1 MENPLILYV
10 EDDET
15 LRFITTDN
23 LEREKFRVLTANDG
37 VEAWDLFRQQIP
49 DICVLDV
56 NLPKMDGFTL
66 ARQIRDMNQD
76 VPIIF
81 VTAKS
86 LKEDKLEGLLLGGD
100 DYLIKPFSI
109 EELILKIR
117 IFLKRSK
124 TNNDPSVQALIK
136 FGNYTLYPAK
146 LILASEDGEVKLTYR
161 EAELLSFF
169 LKNQEV
175 LLGREQI
182 LESVWG
188 GNDYFAGRSLDV
200 YISRLRKYLSG
211 DPNIKIENRHGIG
224 FQFIIS
230 ANFRKNV

>member
-1 MENPLILYV
+1 MEKPLILYV

-15 LRFITTDN
+15 LKFITTDN
-23 LEREKFRVLTANDG
+23 LEREMFTVITAIDG
-37 VEAWDLFRQQIP
+37 IEAWELFQKKTP

-56 NLPKMDGFTL
+56 NLPRMDGFTL
-66 ARQIRDMNQD
+66 ARKIREANQD

-86 LKEDKLEGLLLGGD
+86 LKEDKLEGLILGGD
-100 DYLIKPFSI
+100 DYLVKPFSI

-117 IFLKRSK
+117 IFLRRSK
-124 TNNDPSVQALIK
+124 TSQDASPQTVIK
-136 FGNYTLYPAK
+136 LGCYSFFPTK
-146 LILASEDGEVKLTYR
+146 LLLTGGKGEVKLTFR
-161 EAELLSFF
+161 EGELLSYFV
-169 LKNQEV
+169 KNQDV

-200 YISRLRKYLSG
+200 YISRLRKYLSH

-224 FQFIIS
+224 FQFVL
-230 ANFRKNV
+230 NP

>member
-1 MENPLILYV
+1 MEKPLILYV

-15 LRFITTDN
+15 LKFIITDN
-23 LEREKFRVLTANDG
+23 LEREQFKVVSATDG
-37 VEAWDLFRQQIP
+37 IEAWELFRQQTP

-56 NLPKMDGFTL
+56 NLPKIDGFTL
-66 ARQIRDMNQD
+66 ARKIREANQD

-100 DYLIKPFSI
+100 DYLVKPFSI

-117 IFLKRSK
+117 IFLRRSR
-124 TNNDPSVQALIK
+124 TSPDPSQQNQIR
-136 FGNYTLYPAK
+136 FGNFTLHPTK
-146 LILASEDGEVKLTYR
+146 LMLTSTAGEIKLTFR
-161 EAELLSFF
+161 EAELLNYF

-200 YISRLRKYLSG
+200 YISRLRKYLST

-224 FQFIIS
+224 FQFILKHS
-230 ANFRKNV
+230 

>member
-1 MENPLILYV
+1 MEIPLILYV

-15 LRFITTDN
+15 LKFITTDN
-23 LEREKFRVLTANDG
+23 LEREKFKVITASDG
-37 VEAWDLFRQQIP
+37 LEAWKLFQERTP

-66 ARQIRDMNQD
+66 ARQIRETNTD

-100 DYLIKPFSI
+100 DYLVKPFSI

-117 IFLKRSK
+117 IFLRRSK
-124 TNNDPSVQALIK
+124 NNPELSPHSLIR
-136 FGNYTLYPAK
+136 FGNYTLHPTN
-146 LILASEDGEVKLTYR
+146 LILSTSAAEIKLTFR
-161 EAELLSFF
+161 EAELLNYF

-182 LESVWG
+182 LDSVWG

-200 YISRLRKYLSG
+200 YISRLRKYLSD

-224 FQFIIS
+224 FQFTM
-230 ANFRKNV
+230 KHP

>member
-1 MENPLILYV
+1 MDKPVILYV

-15 LRFITTDN
+15 LKFITTDN
-23 LEREKFRVLTANDG
+23 LEREQFRVLTASDG
-37 VEAWDLFRQQIP
+37 EEAWDIFNREEPQIC
-49 DICVLDV
+49 ILDV

-66 ARQIRDMNQD
+66 ARKIREADQD

-100 DYLIKPFSI
+100 DYLVKPFSI

-117 IFLKRSK
+117 IFLRRSK
-124 TNNDPSVQALIK
+124 AAGESGQVNQIR
-136 FGNYTLYPAK
+136 FGTFVLHPRKLTLTG
-146 LILASEDGEVKLTYR
+146 SGGEIKLTYR
-161 EAELLSFF
+161 EAELLNYF
-169 LKNQEV
+169 LKNRDI
-175 LLGREQI
+175 LLEREQI

-200 YISRLRKYLSG
+200 YISRLRKYLST
-211 DPNIKIENRHGIG
+211 DPRVKIENRHGIG
-224 FQFIIS
+224 FQFILKD
-230 ANFRKNV
+230 N

>member
-1 MENPLILYV
+1 MEKPLILYV

-15 LRFITTDN
+15 LKFITADN
-23 LEREKFRVLTANDG
+23 LEREQFQVITATDG
-37 VEAWDLFRQQIP
+37 KEAWDLFRQNTP
-49 DICVLDV
+49 DVCVLDV

-66 ARQIRDMNQD
+66 ARQIRETNQD

-100 DYLIKPFSI
+100 DYLVKPFSI

-117 IFLKRSK
+117 IFLRRSK
-124 TNNDPSVQALIK
+124 AGMDSSQQAQIR
-136 FGNYTLYPAK
+136 FGIFTLHPAK
-146 LILASEDGEVKLTYR
+146 LLLNSIDSEIKLTFR
-161 EAELLSFF
+161 EAELLNYF
-169 LKNQEV
+169 LKNQEQ
-175 LLGREQI
+175 LLSREQI

-200 YISRLRKYLSG
+200 YISRLRKYLSI

-224 FQFIIS
+224 FQFILKH
-230 ANFRKNV
+230 F

>member
-1 MENPLILYV
+1 MEKPLILYV

-15 LRFITTDN
+15 LKFITADN
-23 LEREKFRVLTANDG
+23 LEREQFKVVTATDG
-37 VEAWDLFRQQIP
+37 VEAWEIFQEQPP

-56 NLPKMDGFTL
+56 NLPRMDGFTL
-66 ARQIRDMNQD
+66 ARRIREANQD

-100 DYLIKPFSI
+100 DYLVKPFSI

-117 IFLKRSK
+117 IFLRRSK
-124 TNNDPSVQALIK
+124 SSPDTTIQNRIK
-136 FGNYTLYPAK
+136 IGTYLFYPAK
-146 LILASEDGEVKLTYR
+146 LLLSGSKGEVKLTFR
-161 EAELLSFF
+161 EGELLSYFV
-169 LKNQEV
+169 KNQDI

-182 LESVWG
+182 LESIWG

-200 YISRLRKYLSG
+200 YISRLRKYLSE
-211 DPNIKIENRHGIG
+211 DPAIKIENRHGIG
-224 FQFIIS
+224 FQFILKS
-230 ANFRKNV
+230 

>member
-1 MENPLILYV
+1 MEKPLILYV

-15 LRFITTDN
+15 LKFITTDN
-23 LEREKFRVLTANDG
+23 LEREQFSVISATDGLEGLAMFR
-37 VEAWDLFRQQIP
+37 EQSP

-56 NLPKMDGFTL
+56 NLPRMDGFAL
-66 ARQIRDMNQD
+66 ARQIRESNQD

-100 DYLIKPFSI
+100 DYLVKPFSI

-124 TNNDPSVQALIK
+124 AGLDPSQQNQVKL
-136 FGNYTLYPAK
+136 GTYTFYPSK
-146 LILASEDGEVKLTYR
+146 LLLAGSNGEVKLTFR
-161 EAELLSFF
+161 EAELLNFF

-200 YISRLRKYLSG
+200 YISRLRKYLSS

-224 FQFIIS
+224 FQFLL
-230 ANFRKNV
+230 KTK

>member
-1 MENPLILYV
+1 MEKPLILYV

-15 LRFITTDN
+15 LKFITTDN
-23 LEREKFRVLTANDG
+23 LEREQFQVISASDG
-37 VEAWDLFRQQIP
+37 SEAWDLFKKQSP

-56 NLPKMDGFTL
+56 NLPLVDGFTL
-66 ARQIRDMNQD
+66 ARQIREANQD

-100 DYLIKPFSI
+100 DYLVKPFSI

-117 IFLKRSK
+117 IFLRRSK
-124 TNNDPSVQALIK
+124 SGPDPSQQNRIHL
-136 FGNYTLYPAK
+136 GSYTFYPSK
-146 LILASEDGEVKLTYR
+146 LLLTGSKGDIKLTFR
-161 EAELLSFF
+161 EGELLNYFI
-169 LKNQEV
+169 KNQEV

-200 YISRLRKYLSG
+200 YISRLRKYLSD
-211 DPNIKIENRHGIG
+211 DPDIKIENRHGIG
-224 FQFIIS
+224 FQFVLKS
-230 ANFRKNV
+230 R

>member
-1 MENPLILYV
+1 MEKPLILYV

-15 LRFITTDN
+15 LKFITTDN
-23 LEREKFRVLTANDG
+23 LEREQFKVISANDG
-37 VEAWDLFRQQIP
+37 IEGWELFQQKTP

-56 NLPKMDGFTL
+56 NLPRMDGFTL
-66 ARQIRDMNQD
+66 ARQIREANQD

-100 DYLIKPFSI
+100 DYLVKPFSI

-117 IFLKRSK
+117 IFLRRSK
-124 TNNDPSVQALIK
+124 STQDPAQQTMVKLGA
-136 FGNYTLYPAK
+136 YTFYPAK
-146 LILASEDGEVKLTYR
+146 LLLSNSVGEIKLTFR
-161 EAELLSFF
+161 EAELLNYF
-169 LKNQEV
+169 LKNQEA
-175 LLGREQI
+175 LLGRE
-182 LESVWG
+182 
-188 GNDYFAGRSLDV
+188 
-200 YISRLRKYLSG
+200 YISRLRKYLSA

-230 ANFRKNV
+230 ASPRKTS

>member
-1 MENPLILYV
+1 MEKPLILYV

-15 LRFITTDN
+15 LKFITTDN
-23 LEREKFRVLTANDG
+23 LERELFRVIAASDG
-37 VEAWDLFRQQIP
+37 VEGLELFRQHAP

-66 ARQIRDMNQD
+66 ARQIREADQD

-86 LKEDKLEGLLLGGD
+86 MKEDKLEGLILGGD
-100 DYLIKPFSI
+100 DYLVKPFSI

-117 IFLKRSK
+117 IFLRRSK
-124 TNNDPSVQALIK
+124 TNQDLSQQTQVR
-136 FGNYTLYPAK
+136 FGNFTLYPAK
-146 LILASEDGEVKLTYR
+146 LLLNSPGGEVKLTFR
-161 EAELLSFF
+161 EAELLQFF
-169 LKNQEV
+169 LKNQGV
-175 LLGREQI
+175 LLSREQI

-200 YISRLRKYLSG
+200 YISRLRKYLSA
-211 DPNIKIENRHGIG
+211 DENIKIENRHGIG
-224 FQFIIS
+224 FQFMV
-230 ANFRKNV
+230 KN

>member
-1 MENPLILYV
+1 MEKPLILYV
-10 EDDET
+10 EDDDT

-23 LEREKFRVLTANDG
+23 LEREQFRVISTVDG
-37 VEAWDLFRQQIP
+37 LEAWKLFREQNP

-56 NLPKMDGFTL
+56 NLPKLDGFSL
-66 ARQIRDMNQD
+66 ARQIRETDMN

-100 DYLIKPFSI
+100 DYLVKPFSI

-117 IFLKRSK
+117 IFLRRSK
-124 TNNDPSVQALIK
+124 SVQEPVAQTMIGIGQYR
-136 FGNYTLYPAK
+136 FYPGK
-146 LILASEDGEVKLTYR
+146 LILAGPGDEIKLTYR
-161 EAELLSFF
+161 EGELLHYFV
-169 LKNQEV
+169 KNPDV

-200 YISRLRKYLSG
+200 YISRLRKYLG
-211 DPNIKIENRHGIG
+211 ADPNIRIENRHGIG
-224 FQFIIS
+224 FQFLIKAS
-230 ANFRKNV
+230 

>member
-1 MENPLILYV
+1 MEKPLILYV

-15 LRFITTDN
+15 LKFITTDN
-23 LEREKFRVLTANDG
+23 LEREQFNVVAATDG
-37 VEAWDLFRQQIP
+37 KVAWELFRQQTP

-56 NLPKMDGFTL
+56 NLPRMDGFTL
-66 ARQIRDMNQD
+66 ARKIREANQD

-117 IFLKRSK
+117 IFLRRSK
-124 TNNDPSVQALIK
+124 TRQDPSQQIQIT
-136 FGNYTLYPAK
+136 FGSYTLHPTNLMLTSAAGD
-146 LILASEDGEVKLTYR
+146 IKLTYR
-161 EAELLSFF
+161 EAELLNYF

-182 LESVWG
+182 LDSVWG

-200 YISRLRKYLSG
+200 YISRLRKYLSA
-211 DPNIKIENRHGIG
+211 DPDIKIENRHGIG
-224 FQFIIS
+224 FQFII
-230 ANFRKNV
+230 KHM

>member
-1 MENPLILYV
+1 MEKPMILYV

-15 LRFITTDN
+15 LKFITTDN
-23 LEREKFRVLTANDG
+23 LEREFFKVVTATDG
-37 VEAWDLFRQQIP
+37 KEAWELFRLQTP

-66 ARQIRDMNQD
+66 ARHIRESNQD

-100 DYLIKPFSI
+100 DYLVKPFSI

-124 TNNDPSVQALIK
+124 TNQDPSHQNQIR
-136 FGNYTLYPAK
+136 FGNFTLYPTQ
-146 LILASEDGEVKLTYR
+146 LILSSSDGDIKLTFR
-161 EAELLSFF
+161 EAELLNYF

-200 YISRLRKYLSG
+200 YISRLRKYLNS
-211 DPNIKIENRHGIG
+211 DSNIKIQNRHGIG
-224 FQFIIS
+224 FQFIL
-230 ANFRKNV
+230 KHP

>member
-1 MENPLILYV
+1 MEKPLILYV

-15 LRFITTDN
+15 LNFITTDN
-23 LEREKFRVLTANDG
+23 LEREQFKVLAVADG
-37 VEAWDLFRQQIP
+37 VEAWEIFQKQNP
-49 DICVLDV
+49 DICILDV
-56 NLPKMDGFTL
+56 NLPGMDGFTL
-66 ARQIRDMNQD
+66 ARRIREANQD

-100 DYLIKPFSI
+100 DYLVKPFSI
-109 EELILKIR
+109 EELILKIK
-117 IFLKRSK
+117 IFLRRSK
-124 TNNDPSVQALIK
+124 TNQDPSSQTQIK
-136 FGNYTLYPAK
+136 IGKFTLHPAK
-146 LILASEDGEVKLTYR
+146 LILSGEAGEIKLTFR
-161 EAELLSFF
+161 EAELLNYF

-200 YISRLRKYLSG
+200 YISRLRKYLSS
-211 DPNIKIENRHGIG
+211 DPEIRIENRHGIG
-224 FQFIIS
+224 FQFIL
-230 ANFRKNV
+230 ADRRKTV

>member
-1 MENPLILYV
+1 MEKPLILYV

-15 LRFITTDN
+15 LKFITTDN
-23 LEREKFRVLTANDG
+23 LEREQFQVVSAIDG
-37 VEAWDLFRQQIP
+37 IEAWEIFKKQQP

-56 NLPKMDGFTL
+56 NLPRMDGFTL
-66 ARQIRDMNQD
+66 ARQIREANQD

-100 DYLIKPFSI
+100 DYLVKPFSI

-117 IFLKRSK
+117 IFLRRSK
-124 TNNDPSVQALIK
+124 SGQDNSQQNKISLGIYTYFPSKLLLTNSKIE
-136 FGNYTLYPAK
+136 
-146 LILASEDGEVKLTYR
+146 IKLTFR
-161 EAELLSFF
+161 EGELLAYFI
-169 LKNQEV
+169 KNQEI

-200 YISRLRKYLSG
+200 YISRLRKYLSD

-224 FQFIIS
+224 FQLVS
-230 ANFRKNV
+230 KPR

>member
-1 MENPLILYV
+1 MEKPVILYV

-15 LRFITTDN
+15 LKFITTDT
-23 LEREKFRVLTANDG
+23 LEREHFKVIPATDG
-37 VEAWDLFRQQIP
+37 KEGWELYRQQTP

-66 ARQIRDMNQD
+66 ARKIRETNQE

-86 LKEDKLEGLLLGGD
+86 LKEDKLEGLILGGD
-100 DYLIKPFSI
+100 DYLVKPFSI

-117 IFLKRSK
+117 IFLRRSK
-124 TNNDPSVQALIK
+124 TSNDSSQPAQIS
-136 FGNYTLYPAK
+136 FGRYTLYPAN
-146 LILASEDGEVKLTYR
+146 LILTSTEGEVKLTYR
-161 EAELLSFF
+161 EAELLNYF
-169 LKNQEV
+169 LKNQAV

-200 YISRLRKYLSG
+200 YISRLRKYLSA

-230 ANFRKNV
+230 ANHRKNA